1 MEDSKEI
8 QIYGKEIT
16 IIGSG
21 PTGLTL
27 ALILRYYG
35 AHVTILEREATPG
48 GCHRVS
54 RVDGRFTEH
63 GPRIYTSGS
72 KTFHHMLEKAGLE
85 PMKYFTPYKSQVSEP
100 LKQSIKYFTASDIFS
115 VVSAYSKF
123 LVNKNH
129 GDDLTVTQLNLSP
142 TAAEYVDKMCRLTD
156 GAGADRYTLNSFI
169 RLIDQKFTETV
180 NQPLYANDK
189 GWVRDLVKQLQSR
202 DVAFKFNQEVSSI
215 NGDGKRRYVIHTKD
229 GDTYE
234 SDMVIFATPT
244 DTIEKILSQS
254 AGLEHVFGPID
265 KIKQFNKH
273 CLYEVYLSITLHWNK
288 RVKLPEIWGNGT
300 GNWNIAWIN
309 LTDYMI
315 TESGTVISACIT
327 KTNSPA
333 ENGKTANDCSE
344 NELKQEVLRQLQANG
359 LIDNVPLPDAVILSP
374 EIYREAGA
382 WRTRDNAYMRT
393 TYKGA
398 GPSDPVDKNHQIFS
412 VGCHNEHNSYK
423 FTSVESAVQ
432 NAYYWAHTH
441 IAGAGAD
448 KQFPILEG
456 YTLSFILK
464 WVLALFGVLF
474 VVSKLRKIK
483 EKI

>member
-1 MEDSKEI
+1 
-8 QIYGKEIT
+8 
-16 IIGSG
+16 
-21 PTGLTL
+21 
-27 ALILRYYG
+27 
-35 AHVTILEREATPG
+35 
-48 GCHRVS
+48 
-54 RVDGRFTEH
+54 
-63 GPRIYTSGS
+63 
-72 KTFHHMLEKAGLE
+72 MLEKAGLE
-85 PMKYFTPYKSQVSEP
+85 STKYFTPYKSQVSEP
-100 LKQSIKYFTASDIFS
+100 LKQSMKYFTAGDIFS
-115 VVSAYSKF
+115 IVSAYSKF
-123 LVNKNH
+123 LVNTNY
-129 GDDLTVTQLNLSP
+129 GDNLTVTKLNLSP
-142 TAAEYVDKMCRLTD
+142 AAAAYVDKLCRLTD

-189 GWVRDLVKQLQSR
+189 GWVSDLVKQLTSSG
-202 DVAFKFNQEVSSI
+202 VVFKFNQEVSHLESTT
-215 NGDGKRRYVIHTKD
+215 NQEVSHLESTTNQEVQQRYVIHTKAA
-229 GDTYE
+229 GDKYE

-244 DTIEKILSQS
+244 DAIEKILSNS
-254 AGLEHVFGPID
+254 PGLQTVFGPID
-265 KIKQFNKH
+265 NLKEFNKN
-273 CLYEVYLSITLHWNK
+273 CLYEVYLSVTLHWNK
-288 RVKLPEIWGNGT
+288 PVKLPQIWGNGT

-327 KTNSPA
+327 KTNTPA

-344 NELKQEVLRQLQANG
+344 NELKQEVLRQLQLNG
-359 LIDNVPLPDAVILSP
+359 LLSNVPLPDAVILSP

-382 WRTRDNAYMRT
+382 WLTRDNAYMRT
-393 TYKGA
+393 TYTGK
-398 GPSDPVDKNHQIFS
+398 GPSEPVDKNHQIFS

-441 IAGAGAD
+441 IDGSD
-448 KQFPILEG
+448 KQFPLALNF
-456 YTLSFILK
+456 TLSFILK